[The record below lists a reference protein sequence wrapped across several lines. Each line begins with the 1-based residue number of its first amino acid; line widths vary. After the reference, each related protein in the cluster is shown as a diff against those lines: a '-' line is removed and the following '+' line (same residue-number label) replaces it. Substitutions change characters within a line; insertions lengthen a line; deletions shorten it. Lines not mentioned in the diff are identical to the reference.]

1 MIVPMK
7 KATILVLADNAE
19 ATVAALRQLG
29 VLHIEHQN
37 PPESPDLPVLL
48 ESLTRID
55 TALGILNRVPEPE
68 RVRIPEQ
75 TTDSDPA
82 MAADLIIGLDKQR
95 VELESSERI
104 LRSRIADWEPW
115 GDIDADR
122 IQNLEK
128 NGIYLKL
135 YQVPAREL
143 KRFPADAFVRTIASS
158 GDVTRCVVIA
168 RHPFDCP
175 FEEITPPEAGLAALR
190 ENLRETHAALMR
202 VNEEISRAAGF
213 SLNLARMKEEL
224 KNEIEFRQVVS
235 GMGWEGRIGY
245 VTGYIPY
252 DYEDDFIREAR
263 SRQWGTIITDPAPE
277 DAVPTLLRNPPWVER
292 IRPVFE
298 LLGITPG
305 YRELDISMLFL
316 IFFGIFFGI
325 LIGDAGYGLVYV
337 LATLLLQKALK
348 SPAGLRTTFSLFY
361 FMGSFAILWGTLT
374 GTFFGQAWLQNLGY
388 QPLVPQLNNA
398 NDMQT
403 FCFFLGALHLSIAH
417 AWRAYVKLP
426 SLTAIA
432 DAGWICILW
441 TAFFLAR
448 TLILGAAFPSFGIWL
463 VTAGIILVVV
473 FAHPRASFLRTI
485 GGGMGTVALSLVN
498 NLTDVISYIRLFAV
512 GLATLAIAE
521 TTNTLASGFGTGVA
535 ALVAGGVILI
545 IGHSINLILGPM
557 SVLVH
562 GVRLN
567 VLEFSGHANVTWS
580 GVAFEPFREGSGGD
594 HG

>member
-7 KATILVLADNAE
+7 KATILVLADDAG

-37 PPESPDLPVLL
+37 PPESPDLPVLR
-48 ESLTRID
+48 ERHARID
-55 TALGILNRVPEPE
+55 TALGILNQVPEPE
-68 RVRIPEQ
+68 RTSIPQ
-75 TTDSDPA
+75 RTTDGDGTS
-82 MAADLIIGLDKQR
+82 AADLIIGLDKQR
-95 VELESSERI
+95 AELGSAERTV
-104 LRSRIADWEPW
+104 RSRIADWEPW
-115 GDIDADR
+115 GDIDAGR
-122 IQNLEK
+122 VRMLEK

-135 YQVPAREL
+135 CKVPAGERD
-143 KRFPADAFVRTIASS
+143 RFPADVVVRTRATY
-158 GDVTRCVVIA
+158 GNLAWCVVIA

-175 FEEITPPEAGLAALR
+175 FEETPPPQLGLAALR
-190 ENLRETHAALMR
+190 EKLKETSAALTR
-202 VNEEISRAAGF
+202 VNGQIARAAGF
-213 SLNLARMKEEL
+213 SLHLARMKEEL
-224 KNEIEFRQVVS
+224 RKEIEFRQVVS

-252 DYEDDFIREAR
+252 DEADDLIREAR
-263 SRQWGTIITDPAPE
+263 SRQWGIVITDPAPE
-277 DAVPTLLRNPPWVER
+277 DTVPTLLRNPPWVER
-292 IRPVFE
+292 IRPVFG

-316 IFFGIFFGI
+316 IFFCIFFGI
-325 LIGDAGYGLVYV
+325 LIGDAGYGLVYI

-348 SPAGLRTTFSLFY
+348 SPAGLRSTFSLFY
-361 FMGSFAILWGTLT
+361 FMGAFAILWGILT
-374 GTFFGQAWLQNLGY
+374 GTFFGQAWLQNLGFR
-388 QPLVPQLNNA
+388 PLVPQLNNA

-426 SLTAIA
+426 SLAAIA

-463 VTAGIILVVV
+463 VTAGIVLVVV
-473 FAHPRASFLRTI
+473 FAHPQASFLRTI
-485 GGGMGTVALSLVN
+485 GGGLGTVALSLVN

-535 ALVAGGVILI
+535 ALAAGGAILI